1 MGRLKTELEFFQTW
15 WKILRKYWNPPAK
28 RNQSKQ
34 ANDFWNGLC
43 DECRA
48 LHKKYESNTLF
59 EPFARKMCLDLIS
72 EIERRSIEL
81 HKEER

>member
-1 MGRLKTELEFFQTW
+1 MNDELQFFQAW

-28 RNQSKQ
+28 ENHTQQ
-34 ANDFWNGLC
+34 ADAFWNGLC

-48 LHKKYESNTLF
+48 LHRNYEGLSLF
-59 EPFARKMCLDLIS
+59 EPFARKMCLDLIG
-72 EIERRSIEL
+72 EIERRSVEL

>member
-1 MGRLKTELEFFQTW
+1 MNDELQFFQAW

-28 RNQSKQ
+28 RNRSKQ
-34 ANDFWNGLC
+34 ADDFWNGLC
-43 DECRA
+43 EECRA
-48 LHKKYESNTLF
+48 LHKQYECNEIL

-72 EIERRSIEL
+72 EIERRSVEL